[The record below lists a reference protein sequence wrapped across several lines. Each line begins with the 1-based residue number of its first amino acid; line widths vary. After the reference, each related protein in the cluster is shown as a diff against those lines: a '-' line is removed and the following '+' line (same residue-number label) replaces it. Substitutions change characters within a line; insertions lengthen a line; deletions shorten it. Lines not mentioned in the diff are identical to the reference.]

1 MAGPRSVMNPLAMK
15 PSTTTELSWD
25 HAVRDVP
32 PSGITGAR
40 DAGPDELAAVAR
52 ALGLIACT
60 HLRVQ
65 YAIQP
70 MSGGR
75 YRLSG
80 RLHAE
85 VTQACVVTL
94 DPIEGTLEENFEATF
109 WPREAMPAPE
119 SGELAIDDAPEPE
132 PIVAGQIAVGRV
144 VFESLAAALE
154 PYPRKPGAVL
164 DWQPPLP
171 AEAAATTATSPFAV
185 LANLKTKG

>member
-1 MAGPRSVMNPLAMK
+1 MK
-15 PSTTTELSWD
+15 PNTTTTELTWD
-25 HAVRDVP
+25 YAVRDVP
-32 PSGITGAR
+32 ASGITGAR
-40 DAGPDELAAVAR
+40 EASPDELAAIAR

-60 HLRVQ
+60 SLRAH

-70 MSGGR
+70 IGER

-85 VTQACVVTL
+85 VTQACVVSL
-94 DPIEGTLEENFEATF
+94 DPVAATLEESFEATF
-109 WPREAMPAPE
+109 WPREAMPEPD

-171 AEAAATTATSPFAV
+171 AEADATTATSPFAV
-185 LANLKTKG
+185 LANLRTKS

>member
-1 MAGPRSVMNPLAMK
+1 MK
-15 PSTTTELSWD
+15 HDTTKSELTWG
-25 HAVRDVP
+25 HAVREVP
-32 PSGITGAR
+32 QSGLTVTR
-40 DAGPDELAAVAR
+40 DAGPDELAAVGQ
-52 ALGLIACT
+52 ALDLIACT
-60 HLRVQ
+60 GLRAH
-65 YAIQP
+65 YTLQP

-94 DPIEGTLEENFEATF
+94 DPIEGRLEESFEATF

-132 PIVAGQIAVGRV
+132 PIVAGQIGVGRII
-144 VFESLAAALE
+144 FESLAAALE

-171 AEAAATTATSPFAV
+171 TDANATPAASPFAV
-185 LANLKTKG
+185 LTNLKTKG

>member
-1 MAGPRSVMNPLAMK
+1 MTYT
-15 PSTTTELSWD
+15 TTTELAWD

-32 PSGITGAR
+32 QSGITGTR

-52 ALGLIACT
+52 ALDLIACT
-60 HLRVQ
+60 SLRVE
-65 YAIQP
+65 YAIHP

-75 YRLSG
+75 YRLAG
-80 RLHAE
+80 QLHA
-85 VTQACVVTL
+85 VVSQACVVTL
-94 DPIEGTLEENFEATF
+94 DPVEETLEENFEATF
-109 WPREAMPAPE
+109 WPREAMPMPD

-154 PYPRKPGAVL
+154 PYPRKPDAVL

-171 AEAAATTATSPFAV
+171 AEVNPTGATGPFAV
-185 LANLKTKG
+185 LATLKSKG